1 MTYEGLSGT
10 ILNLSKQQTY
20 GPLKAW
26 QSWVLINIEDVHP
39 VNKLEYMLTGGFYN
53 YFT

>member
-20 GPLKAW
+20 NGPLRG
-26 QSWVLINIEDVHP
+26 VTI
-39 VNKLEYMLTGGFYN
+39 MGFN
-53 YFT
+53 